1 MGRPRNRI
9 TRDCPVCGTT
19 FTKRPSE
26 MARRPTCSIQCGATC
41 RGLKQQ
47 WETACLLLTEK
58 QFLYAGRLPE
68 FDSISGT
75 YRHDPTNDAFYE
87 LLDDGTWAKWELQ
100 PTSNGFEL
108 IQVDDCDADEVPG
121 GALVG

>member
-1 MGRPRNRI
+1 MPDGYRNLI
-9 TRDCPVCGTT
+9 P
-19 FTKRPSE
+19 F
-26 MARRPTCSIQCGATC
+26 AT
-41 RGLKQQ
+41 
-47 WETACLLLTEK
+47 
-58 QFLYAGRLPE
+58 
-68 FDSISGT
+68 D
-75 YRHDPTNDAFYE
+75 DAFYE